1 MTDLPT
7 VQNLMDNIDYNE
19 KESMILLSGN
29 VVYNPL
35 KRTLSRE
42 KNVVNLSE
50 NESCLLKL
58 LLIKTNSKR
67 EVMYE
72 IWEKRGTIVTE
83 SSYYK
88 LVRQLRQ
95 SFKKVDSR

>member
-29 VVYNPL
+29 VVYDPL

-42 KNVVNLSE
+42 K
-50 NESCLLKL
+50 C
-58 LLIKTNSKR
+58 R
-67 EVMYE
+67 
-72 IWEKRGTIVTE
+72 
-83 SSYYK
+83 
-88 LVRQLRQ
+88 
-95 SFKKVDSR
+95 